1 MKDYARK
8 IEHFDERNAEAA
20 IGKKYGRDYR
30 SEKGLTQSM
39 IDRYHPL
46 YINFVVADII
56 EETESVKT
64 FRLVAKDGYLP
75 PFQAG
80 QYVNIYGEING
91 VRSSR
96 PYSMSSS
103 PLQRAYYDISVA
115 RIDNGFFSDFML
127 DQVKKGDTLKSS
139 GPSGN
144 FYHNPIFH
152 KKRSVFIAGGSGIT
166 PFMSMIREI
175 CDNARD
181 RDITLL
187 YGNRVSKNI
196 LFHDELLELASRHN
210 NFNYIPVI
218 SEPDDDYDGEKGF
231 IDTACINRNVK
242 NIKTSTFYICG
253 PQAMYEFCVPVL
265 ENMGIPGKRLR
276 KEMFSTSGTVTK
288 EQGWPAELT
297 GEETVSVSVK
307 GFKTISAKTGETLL
321 TSLERAGIIIP
332 VNCRCGECSI
342 CRVKLIS
349 GKVFQPNGVYL
360 RAADA
365 QFGYVHSCKCYP
377 LEDLEILI

>member
-1 MKDYARK
+1 MKNYARQ
-8 IEHFDERNAEAA
+8 IEHFDEINAEAT
-20 IGKKYGRDYR
+20 ITKKYGRDYR
-30 SEKGLTQSM
+30 SDKGITQSQ

-46 YINFVVADII
+46 HIKFEVADII
-56 EETESVKT
+56 EETGFVKT
-64 FRLVAKDGYLP
+64 FRLVAQDGYLP

-80 QYVNIYGEING
+80 QYINVYGEVNG

-115 RIDNGFFSDFML
+115 RITGGFFSDFML
-127 DQVKKGDTLKSS
+127 DQVKKGDILKSS

-144 FYHNPIFH
+144 FYHNPLFH
-152 KKRSVFIAGGSGIT
+152 QKTSVFIAGGSGIT

-175 CDNARD
+175 CDNARK

-187 YGNRVSKNI
+187 YGNRTTHNV
-196 LFHDELLELASRHN
+196 LFHEELLELASRHAN
-210 NFNYIPVI
+210 LNYIPVI
-218 SEPDDDYDGEKGF
+218 SEPEGDYDGEKGF
-231 IDTACINRNVK
+231 IDAACVNRNVK
-242 NIKTSTFYICG
+242 NIEACTFYICG
-253 PQAMYEFCVPVL
+253 PQAMYEFCVPEL
-265 ENMGIPGKRLR
+265 ENMGIPRKRLR
-276 KEMFSTSGTVTK
+276 KEMFSTSGMVTK

-297 GEETVSVSVK
+297 GEEMVSVSVK

-342 CRVKLIS
+342 CRIKLIS
-349 GKVFQPNGVYL
+349 GKVFQPRGVHL

-365 QFGYVHSCKCYP
+365 QFGWVHSCKCYP

>member
-1 MKDYARK
+1 MKNYARQ
-8 IEHFDERNAEAA
+8 IDHFDEINAETA
-20 IGKKYGRDYR
+20 IGKKYGKDYR
-30 SEKGLTQSM
+30 SDKGTTQSQ

-46 YINFVVADII
+46 HINFMVADII
-56 EETESVKT
+56 EETEFVKT
-64 FRLVAKDGYLP
+64 FRLVAQDGYLP

-80 QYVNIYGEING
+80 QYINVYGEVNG

-115 RIDNGFFSDFML
+115 RITDGFFSDFML

-144 FYHNPIFH
+144 FYHNPLFH
-152 KKRSVFIAGGSGIT
+152 KKASVFIAGGSGIT

-175 CDNARD
+175 CDNARK

-187 YGNRVSKNI
+187 YGNRTPKNI
-196 LFHDELLELASRHN
+196 LFHEELINLASRHA
-210 NFNYIPVI
+210 NFTYIPVI
-218 SEPDDDYDGEKGF
+218 SEPGEDYDGEKGF
-231 IDTACINRNVK
+231 IDDACITRNVK
-242 NIKTSTFYICG
+242 SIEACTFYICG
-253 PQAMYEFCVPVL
+253 PQAMYEFCVPEL
-265 ENMGIPGKRLR
+265 ENMGIPRKRLR
-276 KEMFSTSGTVTK
+276 KEMFSTSGTITK
-288 EQGWPAELT
+288 EQGWPGELT

-321 TSLERAGIIIP
+321 TSLERAGIIVP
-332 VNCRCGECSI
+332 ANCRCGECSI

-349 GKVFQPNGVYL
+349 GKVFQPSDVRL
-360 RAADA
+360 RFSDT
-365 QFGYVHSCKCYP
+365 QFGWVHSCKCYP